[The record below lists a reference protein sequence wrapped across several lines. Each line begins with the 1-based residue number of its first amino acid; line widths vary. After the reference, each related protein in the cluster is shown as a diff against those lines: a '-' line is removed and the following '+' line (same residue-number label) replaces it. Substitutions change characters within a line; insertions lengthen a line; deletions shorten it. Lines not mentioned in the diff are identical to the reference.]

1 MMNIPAYPIPM
12 NTPEAVLRNV
22 FGYGAFRGEQREIVD
37 HVISGG
43 DALVIMPTGGGK
55 SICYQIPALLRQGT
69 AVVVSP
75 LIALMQDQVEALR
88 QLGIRAGF
96 LNSSLSSRDAFL
108 VEREVVQGGL
118 DLVYVAPER
127 VMTEGFQNLLQHLC
141 SEGRLAL
148 FAIDEAH
155 CVSQWGHD
163 FRPEY
168 MKLSILAER
177 YPGVPRIA
185 LTATADDMTR
195 KEILDKLKM
204 EGARCFIS
212 SFDRPNIFYRIIQKT
227 EAKKQILEF
236 LAEHRDESGIVY
248 CLSRKKVDDMAS
260 FLKGKGVNAMPYHA
274 GMGAEDR
281 ADNQR
286 RFLTEDGSVMVAT
299 IAFGM
304 GIDKP
309 DVRFVVHLDLP
320 KNIESYYQETGRAG
334 RDGKKADALLAFS
347 VSDVVLLRQM
357 IDKSEGN
364 ATFKRV
370 QLQKLNAMLGFCEMS
385 GCRRKALLAYFGER
399 RDEDCGFCDTCMGDV
414 ETFDGTVAA
423 QKALSCVYRTGQ
435 LFGARHLIHV
445 LLGKDDE
452 RIKKF
457 GHDQVSTFGI
467 GKEHTEQEWQSI
479 FRQIVA
485 FGFVT
490 VDPDKGGFRLNA
502 GSMPILR
509 GEIPVLFTR
518 QKKTSTVKRREK
530 LASAMKKK
538 DIRRSDIDQL
548 TDPRDREL
556 YMKLKAYRFS
566 LAEKSNKP
574 AYIFFYDSTL
584 LELVQTKPSTE
595 KEMLVVS
602 GISRKKFDDFGWDLL
617 KIIREFNNPLPGARP
632 GSGSVKPVDIK
643 KKKAVRQETG
653 EPLPGKKRKK
663 SRTTDPGADPELKK
677 KERAQK
683 FEKDWVPPNP
693 QTAAFIQNKILELG
707 SVQAVN
713 GFYAGKA
720 LNDVY
725 ARRIAAQV
733 LEKKEKNT

>member
-1 MMNIPAYPIPM
+1 MNDFSRLPPS
-12 NTPEAVLRNV
+12 PEILLRNV
-22 FGYGAFRGEQREIVD
+22 FGYGAFRGHQKEIVD
-37 HVISGG
+37 HVTAGG

-55 SICYQIPALLRQGT
+55 SICYQIPALLRHGT

-118 DLVYVAPER
+118 DLLYVAPER
-127 VMTEGFQNLLQHLC
+127 VTAEGFQNLIQHLS

-168 MKLSILAER
+168 MKLSILADR
-177 YPGVPRIA
+177 FPGVPRIA

-204 EGARCFIS
+204 DGARCFIS

-227 EAKKQILEF
+227 EAKRQIIEF
-236 LAEHRDESGIVY
+236 LAEHRGESGIVY
-248 CLSRKKVDDMAS
+248 CLSRKKVDDMAA
-260 FLKGKGVNAMPYHA
+260 FLKEKGVNAMPYHA
-274 GMGAEDR
+274 GMAAEDR
-281 ADNQR
+281 AVNQR
-286 RFLTEDGSVMVAT
+286 RFLTEEGSVMVAT

-334 RDGKKADALLAFS
+334 RDGKKADALLAYS
-347 VSDVVLLRQM
+347 LSDVVLLRQM

-364 ATFKRV
+364 AAFKRV
-370 QLQKLNAMLGFCEMS
+370 QQQKLAAMLGFCEMS
-385 GCRRKALLAYFGER
+385 GCRRKALLSYFGEP
-399 RDEDCGFCDTCMGDV
+399 RDADCGFCDTCMGEV
-414 ETFDGTVAA
+414 ETFDGTVSA

-435 LFGARHLIHV
+435 MFGARHLIHV

-457 GHDQVSTFGI
+457 GHDRVSTFGI
-467 GKEHTEQEWQSI
+467 GKEHSEQEWQAI

-485 FGFVT
+485 FGYVS

-502 GSMPILR
+502 QSMPILK
-509 GEIPVLFTR
+509 GETAVLFTR
-518 QKKTSTVKRREK
+518 AKKTSTVKRRAK
-530 LASAMKKK
+530 LASAMKEK
-538 DIRRSDIDQL
+538 DIRRSDIDL
-548 TDPRDREL
+548 LRDPQEREL
-556 YMKLKAYRFS
+556 FMKLKEYRYTVSQKKKLPPYMVF
-566 LAEKSNKP
+566 N
-574 AYIFFYDSTL
+574 DSTL
-584 LELVQTKPSTE
+584 VELAKEKPGTK
-595 KEMLVVS
+595 KAMLTIS
-602 GISRKKFDDFGWDLL
+602 GISPKKFDTYGEEILR
-617 KIIREFNNPLPGARP
+617 IIRRATHPLGGEASDKQAGKTP
-632 GSGSVKPVDIK
+632 VKKERKREPVPS
-643 KKKAVRQETG
+643 G
-653 EPLPGKKRKK
+653 EPPKRKK
-663 SRTTDPGADPELKK
+663 RSARSVQPGEDPESRK
-677 KERAQK
+677 KERAGK
-683 FEKDWVPPNP
+683 WEKDWVPPNP
-693 QTAAFIQNKILELG
+693 STAAFVRNKIRELG

-713 GFYAGKA
+713 EFYSEKSLVAA
-720 LNDVY
+720 Y
-725 ARRIAAQV
+725 ARRIAADV
-733 LEKKEKNT
+733 LSGENQDA

>member
-1 MMNIPAYPIPM
+1 MSTPAHPIPM

-22 FGYGAFRGEQREIVD
+22 FGYGAFRGDQKEIVD
-37 HVISGG
+37 HVLSGG

-75 LIALMQDQVEALR
+75 LIALMQDQVEAML

-96 LNSSLSSRDAFL
+96 LNSSLSARDAFL

-118 DLVYVAPER
+118 DLLYVAPER
-127 VMTEGFQNLLQHLC
+127 VMTEGFQNLIQHLF

-195 KEILDKLKM
+195 KEILDKLEM
-204 EGARCFIS
+204 DGARCFIS

-227 EAKKQILEF
+227 EAKKQIIEF

-248 CLSRKKVDDMAS
+248 CLSRKKVDEMAL

-274 GMGAEDR
+274 GMAAEDR
-281 ADNQR
+281 AENQR

-334 RDGKKADALLAFS
+334 RDGKKADALLAYS
-347 VSDVVLLRQM
+347 LSDVVLLRQM

-370 QLQKLNAMLGFCEMS
+370 QQQKLNAMLGFCEMS

-399 RDEDCGFCDTCMGDV
+399 RDETCGFCDTCMGDV
-414 ETFDGTVAA
+414 ETFDGSVSA

-467 GKEHTEQEWQSI
+467 GKEHSESEWQSI

-502 GSMPILR
+502 SSMPILK
-509 GEIPVLFTR
+509 GETTVLFTR
-518 QKKTSTVKRREK
+518 EKKTSTVKRRAK
-530 LASAMKKK
+530 LASAMKEK
-538 DIRRSDIDQL
+538 DIRKSDIDL
-548 TDPRDREL
+548 LRDPQDREL
-556 YMKLKAYRFS
+556 FMKLKEYRYGVS
-566 LAEKSNKP
+566 QKKKLAPYMVFN
-574 AYIFFYDSTL
+574 DSTL
-584 LELVQTKPSTE
+584 VELAKERPRCE
-595 KEMLVVS
+595 KAMRTIS
-602 GISRKKFDDFGWDLL
+602 GISQKKFDTYGEDILR
-617 KIIREFNNPLPGARP
+617 IIRRSTGPMTDVAPEILPENRPVKTVRKKEAARTGEP
-632 GSGSVKPVDIK
+632 PK
-643 KKKAVRQETG
+643 KKKRSPRSGQPG
-653 EPLPGKKRKK
+653 E
-663 SRTTDPGADPELKK
+663 DPESRK
-677 KERAQK
+677 KERAGK
-683 FEKDWVPPNP
+683 WEKDWVPPNP
-693 QTAAFIQNKILELG
+693 QTAAFIRNKILELA

-713 GFYAGKA
+713 DFYSGKA

-725 ARRIAAQV
+725 ARRIAAEV
-733 LEKKEKNT
+733 LEEKNKSS

>member
-1 MMNIPAYPIPM
+1 MSTPAHPIPM

-22 FGYGAFRGEQREIVD
+22 FGYGAFRGDQKEIVD
-37 HVISGG
+37 HVLSGG

-75 LIALMQDQVEALR
+75 LIALMQDQVEAML

-96 LNSSLSSRDAFL
+96 LNSSLSARDAFL

-118 DLVYVAPER
+118 DLLYVAPER
-127 VMTEGFQNLLQHLC
+127 VMTEGFQNLIQHLF

-168 MKLSILAER
+168 MTLSILAER

-195 KEILDKLKM
+195 KEILDKLEM
-204 EGARCFIS
+204 DGARCFIS

-227 EAKKQILEF
+227 EAKKQIIEF

-248 CLSRKKVDDMAS
+248 CLSRKKVDEMAL

-274 GMGAEDR
+274 GMAAEDR
-281 ADNQR
+281 AENQR

-334 RDGKKADALLAFS
+334 RDGKKADALLAYS
-347 VSDVVLLRQM
+347 LSDVVLLRQM

-370 QLQKLNAMLGFCEMS
+370 QQQKLNAMLGFCEMS

-399 RDEDCGFCDTCMGDV
+399 RDETCGFCDTCMGDV
-414 ETFDGTVAA
+414 ETFDGTVSA

-467 GKEHTEQEWQSI
+467 GKEHSESEWQSI

-502 GSMPILR
+502 SSMPILK
-509 GEIPVLFTR
+509 GETTVLFTR
-518 QKKTSTVKRREK
+518 EKKTSTVKRRAK
-530 LASAMKKK
+530 LASAMKEK
-538 DIRRSDIDQL
+538 DIRKSDIDL
-548 TDPRDREL
+548 LRDPQDREL
-556 YMKLKAYRFS
+556 FMKLKEYRYGVS
-566 LAEKSNKP
+566 QKKKLAPYMVFN
-574 AYIFFYDSTL
+574 DSTL
-584 LELVQTKPSTE
+584 VELAKERPRCE
-595 KEMLVVS
+595 KAMRTIS
-602 GISRKKFDDFGWDLL
+602 GISQKKFDTYGEDILR
-617 KIIREFNNPLPGARP
+617 IIRRSTGPMTDVAPEILPENRPVKTVRKKEAARTGEP
-632 GSGSVKPVDIK
+632 PK
-643 KKKAVRQETG
+643 KKKRSPRSGQPG
-653 EPLPGKKRKK
+653 E
-663 SRTTDPGADPELKK
+663 DPESRK
-677 KERAQK
+677 KERAGK
-683 FEKDWVPPNP
+683 WEKDWVPPNP
-693 QTAAFIQNKILELG
+693 QTAAFIRNKILELA

-713 GFYAGKA
+713 DFYSGKA

-725 ARRIAAQV
+725 ARRIAAEV
-733 LEKKEKNT
+733 LEEKNKSS